1 MISKKELDTYAK
13 ITGLNLGQAEKDYFQ
28 NLLLFV
34 VYQIHGNDI
43 VFKGGT
49 ALKKCYGLDRFSED
63 LDFTCAGDIDMEKI
77 ENMLD
82 RFKVDLT
89 KESRKYENGLK
100 VTMKIKGPLYIGVPQ
115 SQCRFII
122 DFSFRE
128 NVILPPAIKTIGRF
142 LEEIPSFDVFVM
154 QEKEILAEKIR
165 AILSRKKA
173 RDVYDLWFLL
183 SKGVEADEALIE
195 EKFKYYNQSWD
206 IKEFDRRLGDAE
218 SIWVTELRH
227 QVRNLPDFSEAKNL
241 ILKEAKKWSFQ

>member
-1 MISKKELDTYAK
+1 M
-13 ITGLNLGQAEKDYFQ
+13 
-28 NLLLFV
+28 
-34 VYQIHGNDI
+34 
-43 VFKGGT
+43 
-49 ALKKCYGLDRFSED
+49 
-63 LDFTCAGDIDMEKI
+63 
-77 ENMLD
+77 
-82 RFKVDLT
+82 
-89 KESRKYENGLK
+89 
-100 VTMKIKGPLYIGVPQ
+100 
-115 SQCRFII
+115 FII